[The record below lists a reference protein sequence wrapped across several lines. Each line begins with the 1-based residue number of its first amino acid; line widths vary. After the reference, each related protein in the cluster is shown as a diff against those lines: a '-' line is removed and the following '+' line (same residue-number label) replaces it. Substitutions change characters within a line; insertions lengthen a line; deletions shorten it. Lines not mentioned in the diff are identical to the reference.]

1 MASEETIA
9 AHLAHLRAQIE
20 GGDYNVEYKG
30 GAGRADPEQRGQVY
44 EYRTLTFGIDT
55 PVTRGLRPGALGA
68 IRAAGGELWSMF
80 ACGAGIGMFST
91 QLIVM
96 TAWESERA
104 LEDAGGVVLSQFDGV
119 VESSVERLIA
129 TIRPVGPQLQPLHL
143 NHGTGQPCVCESV
156 TVCRHAAACLTQT
169 VAANRCAPLVQH
181 RAEGLARGA

>member
-1 MASEETIA
+1 M
-9 AHLAHLRAQIE
+9 LPLLRAS
-20 GGDYNVEYKG
+20 
-30 GAGRADPEQRGQVY
+30 APPHSTRPCRY

-55 PVTRGLRPGALGA
+55 PVTRGLKPGALDA

-104 LEDAGGVVLSQFDGV
+104 LEDAGGVVLAQFDGV
-119 VESSVERLIA
+119 VESSVERLVA

-143 NHGTGQPCVCESV
+143 NHGTGQPCVY
-156 TVCRHAAACLTQT
+156 A
-169 VAANRCAPLVQH
+169 LVQH